1 MSSQSRSRLLRVAI
15 LVVAG
20 VLWTFAHGKW
30 IIPAASWLAPILML
44 YFVRQSKLSYGPLA
58 AATTVAAATYL
69 SFEGVIPLDGIG
81 YPAFCIGFGI
91 FITIPMLLDRWL
103 TSKRNDFFSTLVF
116 PSAYVA
122 FEFAATAFSPFGS
135 WGSWAYTQYENLSLM
150 QLARFTGL
158 WGITFLMMWGAS
170 TANWAWENRGRIQA
184 IRKRLLVYPLLLLFL
199 MLGGSAQL
207 VALRPESPTVRVAS
221 LSLHDIDGF
230 KSRASLAVRGKLD
243 EGELE
248 IFRAQSIR
256 NQNDLLERTR
266 FEARAGARIVVWAES
281 NAPVLESD
289 MPDFMK
295 RAGAVA
301 KEEGIY
307 LLAGVGEVKASKHVR
322 DEIKQLTFD
331 PNGNLVDTYLKTIQ
345 VPGWEAATFASG
357 DGIHVI
363 DTEYGRL
370 GIAICFDADHPS
382 LIRKAGKQGVDMM
395 IVPSNEWA
403 ELDPLH
409 THMAAVRAIENG
421 FSLLRH
427 TSGSYSLA
435 VDSQGRELGGMHHAT
450 SVDRTLVVQMNR
462 QGLGGSLYVHFGDWF
477 AFSSIVLLAALVA
490 TSFRKNQ
497 TLEESVKI

>member
-1 MSSQSRSRLLRVAI
+1 VSSQSRNRYLQALI

-30 IIPAASWLAPILML
+30 IIPIASWTAPILML
-44 YFVRQSKLSYGPLA
+44 YFVRNSKLSYGPILTA
-58 AATTVAAATYL
+58 VAIAAATYP
-69 SFEGVIPLDGIG
+69 SFKGVIPLDGIG
-81 YPAFCIGFGI
+81 FPMFCLGFGI
-91 FITIPMLLDRWL
+91 FITIPMLLDRWIS
-103 TSKRNDFFSTLVF
+103 SKLKGFIATLAF

-135 WGSWAYTQYENLSLM
+135 WGSWAYTQYENLALM

-170 TANWAWENRGRIQA
+170 TALWIWENRGQIQG
-184 IRKRLLVYPLLLLFL
+184 IKKGLIIYPLTLLIVFFS
-199 MLGGSAQL
+199 GSAQL
-207 VALRPESPTVRVAS
+207 VALRPDSPTIRIAS
-221 LSLHDIDGF
+221 MSLHDMDGF
-230 KSRASLAVRGKLD
+230 KRRASLAVRGMLD
-243 EGELE
+243 EEELSV
-248 IFRAQSIR
+248 FRTDSIR
-256 NQNDLLERTR
+256 NQNNLLERTR
-266 FEARAGARIVVWAES
+266 LEARAGAKIVVWAES

-289 MPDFMK
+289 MPDFIE

-307 LLAGVGEVKASKHVR
+307 LLAGVGEVKSSAQAR

-331 PNGNLVDTYLKTIQ
+331 PDGNLVDTYLKTIQ

-357 DGIHVI
+357 DGIHVV

-370 GIAICFDADHPS
+370 GIAICFDADHPA
-382 LIRKAGKQGVDMM
+382 LIREAGKLGVDMM
-395 IVPSNEWA
+395 LVPSNEWA

-427 TSGSYSLA
+427 TSGAYSLA
-435 VDSQGRELGGMHHAT
+435 VDAQGRELGGMHHAT
-450 SVDRTLVVQMNR
+450 STDRTLVVQMNQ
-462 QGLGGSLYVHFGDWF
+462 QGLGGSLYVRFGDWF
-477 AFSSIVLLAALVA
+477 AFSSIVLFLLLIAA
-490 TSFRKNQ
+490 SFRKNQ
-497 TLEESVKI
+497 NL